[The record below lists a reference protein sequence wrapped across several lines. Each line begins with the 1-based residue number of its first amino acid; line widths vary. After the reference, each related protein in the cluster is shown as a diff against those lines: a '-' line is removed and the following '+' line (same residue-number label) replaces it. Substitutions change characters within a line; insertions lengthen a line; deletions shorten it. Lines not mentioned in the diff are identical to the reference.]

1 MILYNTTFFA
11 DKTIEEELIDFLK
24 THYVPASLSNGMSH
38 GYIGRVRGDEAGD
51 DGAVRVAVHLI
62 APDEDTL
69 KHHCA
74 AVQPQMLEVAR
85 SLWGERVLA
94 LPTAMDLL

>member
-11 DKTIEEELIDFLK
+11 DKSLENELIDFLK
-24 THYVPASLSNGMSH
+24 THYVPASLTSGMTH
-38 GYIGRVRGDEAGD
+38 GYIGRVRGGD
-51 DGAVRVAVHLI
+51 AEEDAVRIAVHLI
-62 APDEDTL
+62 APDESVL

-74 AVQPQMLEVAR
+74 CVQPEMLEVAR